1 MKNKTRPDRIKIGG
15 MRPEKMRSDKIRKI
29 LKQCYPDVRTQLVH
43 DNPFQLLMSTILS
56 AQCTDRQVNQV
67 TPGLFHQ
74 FPTPEA
80 LAKAPIK
87 KIEKLIH
94 STGFYHNKALNLKR
108 CCDALVQ
115 KHEGKVPSTLEEL
128 ILLPGVGRK
137 TANVVLGAAFSIPGM
152 VVDTHVARIS
162 KRLGLTVNTNPEKI
176 EYDLM
181 KVIPKKEWNVFSL
194 YLIYFGREICRARN
208 PLCKTCQ
215 LLKLCPF
222 PDKNLT

>member
-1 MKNKTRPDRIKIGG
+1 MKNKTRPDKNRIA
-15 MRPEKMRSDKIRKI
+15 KIRKI
-29 LKQCYPDVRTQLVH
+29 LKQSYPDVRTQLVH

-67 TPGLFHQ
+67 TPVLFHQ